1 MNTNRPEQVAAMV
14 EVTLRRNALRVRS
27 SRNDVADVCAFARSI
42 GRDPSPRDRVY
53 QSATYRLF
61 RLDALRAV
69 ALAEAEWLRVFLA
82 GTPEETSE
90 AWAIV
95 NANEILVLDS
105 GEIIERGRHED
116 LLARGGT
123 YAAMWNRQREVD
135 AAEETLRRAEEAEGR
150 SKRAPAAE

>member
-1 MNTNRPEQVAAMV
+1 MSTNRPEQVASMV

-82 GTPEETSE
+82 GTPEETSD

-95 NANEILVLDS
+95 NANEKTVTRVTPETAARVRR
-105 GEIIERGRHED
+105 GWNAAEIEFHIADRERFAATCQRD
-116 LLARGGT
+116 
-123 YAAMWNRQREVD
+123 YAA
-135 AAEETLRRAEEAEGR
+135 AIA
-150 SKRAPAAE
+150 

>member
-1 MNTNRPEQVAAMV
+1 MNTNRPEQVASMV
-14 EVTLRRNALRVRS
+14 EITLRRNALRVRS

-95 NANEILVLDS
+95 NANEKTITRVTPETAARVRR
-105 GEIIERGRHED
+105 GWNAAEIEFHIADRERFAATCQRD
-116 LLARGGT
+116 
-123 YAAMWNRQREVD
+123 YAA
-135 AAEETLRRAEEAEGR
+135 AIA
-150 SKRAPAAE
+150 